1 MAAPAPASA
10 GCLHPPRSSLSKTK
24 LVRLPLAP
32 CGKWIYMYQQHDQ
45 QHAVVDGCPSIA
57 ATIGARPT
65 CAAPEAPS
73 PAAPE
78 PTQQPAPMPAEAVQI
93 VEIEEEENVFRL
105 HEEALAAVLA
115 QVPPDSKV
123 AVVAVAGAF
132 RTGKSFLLDLFLRYL
147 RAGTEVTASVRAA
160 SRGGALH
167 GATCSARWPCGL
179 PSFSLTGRPPR

>member
-1 MAAPAPASA
+1 MTSNTLSSTGAQALLLRLELALPAQRLKLPA
-10 GCLHPPRSSLSKTK
+10 
-24 LVRLPLAP
+24 LPH
-32 CGKWIYMYQQHDQ
+32 QN
-45 QHAVVDGCPSIA
+45 
-57 ATIGARPT
+57 
-65 CAAPEAPS
+65 
-73 PAAPE
+73 